1 MCLLQKEQ
9 RWVSAGFTLQ
19 LTSLGGHKLVPRS
32 KEHKSHSTSNIWRT
46 IRSMGDTVGVLV
58 WRAVWGRFV

>member
-1 MCLLQKEQ
+1 MCLLQNRQ
-9 RWVSAGFTLQ
+9 RWASAGFILQ
-19 LTSLGGHKLVPRS
+19 LTSLGGQKPVPKY

-46 IRSMGDTVGVLV
+46 IRSMGNAVGVLV